1 MIFKKIFI
9 GFGIITGNLYFR
21 IKMFSRVSDVRAKN
35 ADLTGKAW
43 NGRVVSRQLKKT
55 GKVIDDEHSMQVIKQ
70 FLFYSKKD
78 RSMMMD
84 SFALLILVDFLN
96 HLLNNR

>member
-1 MIFKKIFI
+1 
-9 GFGIITGNLYFR
+9 
-21 IKMFSRVSDVRAKN
+21 
-35 ADLTGKAW
+35 
-43 NGRVVSRQLKKT
+43 
-55 GKVIDDEHSMQVIKQ
+55 VIDDEQSMQVIKQ